1 VPGKQ
6 RTTKHGPAQPDT
18 RAQSKAAGN
27 AAGGGD
33 AETKDKSREC
43 QQTRWVQHGAWR
55 GGETYWLF
63 TKSMALLVNME
74 AGAPLSFNCE
84 TEMVFIC
91 GCCPPAYVRVRAG
104 RQGHMHRRLLAPYP
118 RRCVRTC
125 SPVDACT
132 KAHAHAA
139 YRSAGDSCCWRSG
152 HRPAQWREAARSDRA
167 GGLRQRGTHACMANA
182 SGHAAPPPA

>member
-1 VPGKQ
+1 MPGKQ

-33 AETKDKSREC
+33 AETKDKSGEC

-84 TEMVFIC
+84 TESSISPPSARLESLFIADAMNTNANRTR
-91 GCCPPAYVRVRAG
+91 PNVAVAPIVPA
-104 RQGHMHRRLLAPYP
+104 
-118 RRCVRTC
+118 
-125 SPVDACT
+125 
-132 KAHAHAA
+132 
-139 YRSAGDSCCWRSG
+139 
-152 HRPAQWREAARSDRA
+152 
-167 GGLRQRGTHACMANA
+167 RGTAR
-182 SGHAAPPPA
+182 GE